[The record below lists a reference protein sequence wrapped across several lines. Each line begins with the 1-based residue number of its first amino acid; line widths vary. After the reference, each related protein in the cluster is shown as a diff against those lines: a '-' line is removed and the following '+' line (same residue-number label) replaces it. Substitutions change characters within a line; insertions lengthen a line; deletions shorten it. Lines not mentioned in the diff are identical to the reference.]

1 MRMNKPAS
9 QLLTSIADSH
19 QLLLLIADRKIR
31 AVVLL
36 PEHPYYQLM
45 VPQIAPWEGEAEGW
59 QCTHRNFWGRKC
71 KRSFG
76 SEKEA
81 KLYAELLVKPLHIEE
96 VGFAKAD
103 GLELADVACADRM
116 WRKGVY
122 AETV

>member
-1 MRMNKPAS
+1 MRMKNSS

-19 QLLLLIADRKIR
+19 QLLLLIADRNIK

-45 VPQIAPWEGEAEGW
+45 VPQVAPREGEAEGW

-71 KRSFG
+71 KRTFG

-81 KLYAELLVKPLHIEE
+81 RLYAELLVKRLHIEE
-96 VGFAKAD
+96 VSFSKAE
-103 GLELADVACADRM
+103 GLQLADVTCADRM

-122 AETV
+122 SEAA